1 MDENKSLRL
10 THLEKEFS
18 KHRNL
23 NVSLASIH
31 HCGVSGLASDLD
43 LGLNFFFF
51 FFNETATEALKI
63 CLNSQLFS
71 YREIYQ
77 RLKVQRVLT
86 NKV

>member
-10 THLEKEFS
+10 THFEKDFS
-18 KHRNL
+18 ETQNL
-23 NVSLASIH
+23 NVSFASIYD
-31 HCGVSGLASDLD
+31 CGISGLASDLD
-43 LGLNFFFF
+43 LGLNFL
-51 FFNETATEALKI
+51 FNETVIEALKI